1 MTVIRYSP
9 SLMTT
14 KGNILFMTLCATA
27 ALGCACKSKASEPAP
42 VVGQE
47 FLEYR
52 AEGRSGT
59 AIEKIL
65 IQPGDDGFTIATAN
79 KTGFEPQAV
88 GLDLADGRRQI
99 KALHLGW
106 LWLAPSMRKIGAA
119 LPVGKVLEQTEWNSI
134 PVFVVGPPGARMQR
148 WYFHTETGFLV
159 GHQTVVGGGA
169 YRTMLSSTNIAGL
182 PVVQ

>member
-1 MTVIRYSP
+1 MNP
-9 SLMTT
+9 KGSLVF
-14 KGNILFMTLCATA
+14 LTLCATA
-27 ALGCACKSKASEPAP
+27 ALGSACKSKASEPAP

-65 IQPGDDGFTIATAN
+65 IQPRDDGFTIATAN

-99 KALHLGW
+99 KVFHLGW
-106 LWLAPSMRKIGAA
+106 MWLAPSLRKIGAA
-119 LPVGKVLEQTEWNSI
+119 VPVGEVLEQKQWNSI
-134 PVFVVGPPGARMQR
+134 PVFVVGPPGARTHR

-169 YRTMLSSTNIAGL
+169 YRTMLTSTDIAGL